1 MTTLPNIQP
10 MPSDLSERT
19 MTLTLN
25 LRSSDIVSVRS
36 CEVVGRWFRNRVSFQ
51 EHRSIDD
58 VLVCGLAN
66 AIRSCLE
73 RMPESAHVLA
83 LPEFL
88 VEIPGLALSGVHVMV
103 MEAKEGTRS
112 AILRFKE
119 FLGAINNAFCMDI
132 GFHEPCQ
139 TQAEKLAVNVLEDI
153 CLPILDLCRTLQSE
167 NTNRASQTLMRLAD
181 RAHEFEFQTELLKRY
196 VQNTG
201 MQTAALQTQNLNS
214 RCQRHTKLMS
224 D

>member
-1 MTTLPNIQP
+1 

-19 MTLTLN
+19 ITLTLS
-25 LRSSDIVSVRS
+25 LRASDAVSVRS

-51 EHRSIDD
+51 EQRSIDD
-58 VLVCGLAN
+58 VLVVGLAQ
-66 AIRSCLE
+66 AVRSCL
-73 RMPESAHVLA
+73 RRVPEGAHVLA

-119 FLGAINNAFCMDI
+119 FMGAINNAFSMDI
-132 GFHEPCQ
+132 GFQEPYPS
-139 TQAEKLAVNVLEDI
+139 QAERLAVNVLEDI
-153 CLPILDLCRTLQSE
+153 CLPILDLCRTFQDAGTVCGNEALLRMAE
-167 NTNRASQTLMRLAD
+167 RAD
-181 RAHEFEFQTELLKRY
+181 EFEFQTELLKRY
-196 VQNTG
+196 IQSSSMTVPPFPEH
-201 MQTAALQTQNLNS
+201 ADPRVIPRPAL
-214 RCQRHTKLMS
+214 

>member
-1 MTTLPNIQP
+1 MTTVTDVQP
-10 MPSDLSERT
+10 IPSDLSERT
-19 MTLTLN
+19 ITLTLN
-25 LRSSDIVSVRS
+25 LRSCNTVSLRS

-58 VLVCGLAN
+58 VLVTGLAD
-66 AIRSCLE
+66 AIRACL
-73 RMPESAHVLA
+73 RNVPDGAHVLA
-83 LPEFL
+83 LPDFL

-119 FLGAINNAFCMDI
+119 FIGAINNAFCMDI

-139 TQAEKLAVNVLEDI
+139 SQAEKLAVNVLEDI
-153 CLPILDLCRTLQSE
+153 CLPVLDLCRTFQDESTDRLNQ
-167 NTNRASQTLMRLAD
+167 AFVRLAE
-181 RAHEFEFQTELLKRY
+181 RAQEFEFQTELLKRY
-196 VQNTG
+196 IQNAGAT
-201 MQTAALQTQNLNS
+201 TRPPHA
-214 RCQRHTKLMS
+214 KLLDGHCISHSLHIS